1 VATCVASS
9 VRRARLRAQDGQP
22 QHDGEL
28 PEVER
33 EGEPVDRPDALRE
46 RDPDHH
52 LDWERAIDALA
63 LIGIVAIVVERAL
76 ALLFESRWYIERL
89 DRDGQKETIA
99 LVLAVLTCAFWK
111 LDALSMIILL
121 TKGQTQV
128 LGYLITGAVV
138 AGGSKGSQKLFQNLL
153 QLQSSAF
160 KARYSIQAT
169 RAAEEAEEALAAA
182 EASPT
187 RAGAEMAKERAAAA
201 VKKAVTAAS
210 KAEFKGHVVPSDA
223 VAKAEAA
230 LERAKAAARSK
241 GR

>member
-1 VATCVASS
+1 MEPTAILAST
-9 VRRARLRAQDGQP
+9 
-22 QHDGEL
+22 
-28 PEVER
+28 
-33 EGEPVDRPDALRE
+33 
-46 RDPDHH
+46 DPNFIH

-76 ALLFESRWYIERL
+76 SLLFESRWYIERL

-99 LVLAVLTCAFWK
+99 LLLSVLTCAFWK
-111 LDALSMIILL
+111 LDALSMIIL

-138 AGGSKGSQKLFQNLL
+138 AGGSKGSQKLFQDLL

-160 KARYSIQAT
+160 KARYSIQAN
-169 RAAEEAEEALAAA
+169 RAAEEAEEAVEAA

-187 RAGAEMAKERAAAA
+187 RAGAEMAKEKAAAA

-241 GR
+241 ER